1 MSNEKLWFSLCHVAH
16 LHYLCSVKLIIDIGN
31 TVAKLVAFDGEDPV
45 EEVKTS
51 GDTLDG
57 LALFV
62 GKYTFAR
69 AIVSTVRGITPEAQ
83 QQLDGLPCPVL
94 YFTPETPVPVTNCY
108 RTPGTLGSDRLAA
121 VVGARTL
128 QPGKDLLIIDAG
140 TCITY
145 EVIDAQGNY
154 WGGNIAPGMHMRLRA
169 LHEYTAKLPCV
180 DAEGPVPGMGYDTE
194 TAIRAGVLR
203 GMKYEIEGY
212 IRSMRR
218 KYPDLVIFLTGGDKI
233 NFDVRIKNIIL
244 DDKYIVPRG
253 LNCILDYNASE

>member
-1 MSNEKLWFSLCHVAH
+1 
-16 LHYLCSVKLIIDIGN
+16 LHYLCTVKLIIDIGN
-31 TVAKLVAFDGEDPV
+31 TVAKLVAFDGNEPV

-51 GDTLDG
+51 GDTLEG
-57 LALFV
+57 LAPFAD
-62 GKYTFAR
+62 KYIFER
-69 AIVSTVRGITPEAQ
+69 GIVCTVRGITPAAQ
-83 QQLDGLPCPVL
+83 RQLDALSFPVL
-94 YFTPETPVPVTNCY
+94 RFTSATPVPITNRY
-108 RTPGTLGSDRLAA
+108 RTPQTLGADRLAA
-121 VVGARTL
+121 VVGASTL
-128 QPGKDLLIIDAG
+128 EPNKDLLIIDAG

-194 TAIRAGVLR
+194 TAIRSGVLR

-253 LNCILDYNASE
+253 LNRILDYNMELEVEKLEPAVSTF